1 MRLKPGSALLTF
13 VLALLTS
20 MGPLSTDMYL
30 ASLPAIGRH
39 FSTDAG
45 QVQLTLSFFL
55 AGFAVGQIVYG
66 PISDRLGRRPVLFG
80 GLALFILASI
90 ACAFSVSIGML
101 VLARF
106 LQALGACAAVVLA
119 RAIVRDLYSG
129 EGAARILSFMG
140 ALMGLV
146 PAVAPILGGFL
157 QTAYD
162 WHASFA
168 VTAAMGFLLLA
179 GCYLALPETLDPA
192 RRAQAS
198 IRDMPGD
205 FRTIARHPLFRRYTI
220 AVCLG
225 YGGLFAFISGSSF
238 VLQGYYGLSEVH
250 FGMAF
255 ASCVVGYIS
264 GTLIGARITRRLGI
278 ARTVDAGTMVMAA
291 GGLLMVVAIQMQ
303 PPHILHLLLPMSL
316 YLVGIGMTLP
326 VSMAGAMQ
334 PFPERAGTA
343 SSLLGFT
350 QMTFAALVGVAVGH
364 MVETWPSA
372 LAWTIGVLGALNL
385 ILTLLYRGR
394 GSAAT

>member
-1 MRLKPGSALLTF
+1 
-13 VLALLTS
+13 
-20 MGPLSTDMYL
+20 LSTDMYL

-39 FSTDAG
+39 FATDAG
-45 QVQLTLSFFL
+45 QVQLTLSLFL

-80 GLALFILASI
+80 GLALFVLASI
-90 ACAFSVSIGML
+90 GCGLSLSIGML
-101 VLARF
+101 IGARF

-129 EGAARILSFMG
+129 EDAARILSFMG

-157 QTAYD
+157 QTAFD

-168 VTAAMGFLLLA
+168 VTAGIGILLLI

-192 RRAQAS
+192 RRAQAAS
-198 IRDMPGD
+198 IRGMPGD
-205 FRTIARHPLFRRYTI
+205 FYTIARHRLFRRYTA

-238 VLQGYYGLSEVH
+238 VLQGYYGLNEVQ
-250 FGMAF
+250 FGAAF

-264 GTLIGARITRRLGI
+264 GTLIGARVTRRLGI

-291 GGLLMVVAIQMQ
+291 GGLAMIAAIQMQ
-303 PPHILHLLLPMSL
+303 PPHILHLLIPMSL

-364 MVETWPSA
+364 MVETWPTA
-372 LAWTIGVLGALNL
+372 LAWTIGVMGVLNL
-385 ILTLLYRGR
+385 VLTLLYRGR
-394 GSAAT
+394 SGAAT